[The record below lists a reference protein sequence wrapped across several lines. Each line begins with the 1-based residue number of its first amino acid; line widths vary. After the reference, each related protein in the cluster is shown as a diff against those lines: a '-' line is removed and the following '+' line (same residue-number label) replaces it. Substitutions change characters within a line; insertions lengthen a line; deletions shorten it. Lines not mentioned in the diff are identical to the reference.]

1 MNKVINDSM
10 NSESSTENV
19 FEILRF
25 FFARTKL
32 SPNEANLAIAQL
44 AAWIKLS
51 VTEQISERHSFRTFR
66 DEAAHGTAAS
76 FKTIEQSLTESS
88 NEVWRLAFEGMNRNL
103 ESNYGIDPSLLH
115 LLDSVYATFSTKSI
129 NWSQI
134 AAPFNTDEIVY
145 LPDEVISLAITLLE
159 LAPNEQVY
167 GAFQSTLGMALK
179 ASQTNKMFLE
189 CESRSS
195 LVACI
200 AILAD
205 NLQIAFSDPISEP
218 YFTDGGKLK
227 LFDKTLLSTRF
238 GARQA
243 RPIFD
248 VFNRFTDKGN
258 YSESSEVQ
266 HILAQTAKRAVVIV
280 PNGLLFRTTSSE
292 REFKKKLIESGCLK
306 AVIALPAGLLNG
318 SALPIN
324 LLVLD
329 KTEKSENA
337 FFIDAST
344 QAFVEPRR
352 ERRSSR
358 NRLINAAEILELFKL
373 RTATT
378 KSRFI
383 TRQECEE
390 SDYDLLVS
398 KFFLSIEEENIE
410 VTLSKSK
417 TTPLSDLATIIR
429 GQAVKA
435 GTEPTRYQYCEVGA
449 IDIWGSGLI
458 TGPLQKNVYIDVK
471 EAYSDSFQSLVLEP
485 GDLVLAVKGSVGIV
499 GLVPDWMGMSTP
511 KVPLIRMEDMA
522 DITDTEGVIASPL
535 NWIVGQSYVIIRPHK
550 EIVDKMTRKKSPGM
564 APEVLLMYLKSALAQ
579 TWIKSKAAGSTVPL
593 LKTQYIQTL
602 PVIVPS
608 LENQELIKQRHEK
621 LCKIEDQKNQLEC
634 DARELLDEPWP
645 TEWISD

>member
-10 NSESSTENV
+10 NSVPSTENV
-19 FEILRF
+19 FEVLRF

-51 VTEQISERHSFRTFR
+51 VSEQISGRHSFKTFR
-66 DEAAHGTAAS
+66 DEAAHGAIVS
-76 FKTIEQSLTESS
+76 FKAIEKSLTESS
-88 NEVWRLAFEGMNRNL
+88 NEVWRFAFEGMNRNL

-115 LLDSVYATFSTKSI
+115 LLDSVYADFSQKQI
-129 NWSQI
+129 PWSQI
-134 AAPFNTDEIVY
+134 AASFNKDTHVS
-145 LPDEVISLAITLLE
+145 LPDEVTSLAVKLLN
-159 LAPNEQVY
+159 LQPTEQVY
-167 GAFQSTLGMALK
+167 GAFQSTLSMALE
-179 ASQTNKMFLE
+179 ASKTNPTFIE
-189 CESRSS
+189 CEVWSA
-195 LVACI
+195 LTACI
-200 AILAD
+200 AILAE
-205 NLQIAFSDPISEP
+205 NMQVAFSDPISEP
-218 YFTDGGKLK
+218 SFTDGGKLRQ
-227 LFDKTLLSTRF
+227 FDKSLLSTRF
-238 GARQA
+238 GVRHD

-248 VFNRFTDKGN
+248 VFNRFSDKGN
-258 YSESSEVQ
+258 FTESSEVQ
-266 HILAQTAKRAVVIV
+266 HILAQTVKRAVVIV

-292 REFKKKLIESGCLK
+292 REFKKKLMESGWLK

-318 SALPIN
+318 STVPIN
-324 LLVLD
+324 LLVID

-358 NRLINAAEILELFKL
+358 NRLINTSEILELFKL

-383 TRQECEE
+383 TLQECEE

-410 VTLSKSK
+410 VTLAKSK

-429 GQAVKA
+429 GQAVKV
-435 GTEPTRYQYCEVGA
+435 GTEPTRYKYCEVGA

-499 GLVPDWMGMSTP
+499 GLVPEWMEMSTS
-511 KVPLIRMEDMA
+511 KVPLIRMEDMS
-522 DITDTEGVIASPL
+522 DVTDTDGVIASPL

-608 LENQELIKQRHEK
+608 QENQELIKQRHK
-621 LCKIEDQKNQLEC
+621 RLCEIEDQKNQLEC

-645 TEWISD
+645 TEWISE